1 MVLSKEAFCFKYLQL
16 GAARCIGW
24 ARVRSSQ
31 DVITPNSR
39 MTYSWPS
46 EPPLRWTA
54 KDHSLIRQA
63 QKRSI
68 IRNTCID
75 WGQHPA
81 FTVVEMCVLTYSYL
95 LEARAKAC
103 LLEIWRQEKKNCT
116 AITNILHIHAH
127 THGHRWAHTLFQ
139 QTTPAL
145 YGALRCAPA
154 GNFRLDFYTDISA
167 SHVSWGWVCGPSNT
181 VGLVTLWTEGQG
193 IKTNYK

>member
-1 MVLSKEAFCFKYLQL
+1 MTRAQTWCENTQCARNRQPDELVRDNCLRVLMWRFCAPETEGKLFQTAMSLSKEAFCFKYLQL
-16 GAARCIGW
+16 GAARVIGW

-31 DVITPNSR
+31 DVITPIDVITPNSR
-39 MTYSWPS
+39 MNYSWPS

-103 LLEIWRQEKKNCT
+103 LLEIWRQEKKKT
-116 AITNILHIHAH
+116 AL
-127 THGHRWAHTLFQ
+127 
-139 QTTPAL
+139 P
-145 YGALRCAPA
+145 
-154 GNFRLDFYTDISA
+154 
-167 SHVSWGWVCGPSNT
+167 
-181 VGLVTLWTEGQG
+181 
-193 IKTNYK
+193 

>member
-127 THGHRWAHTLFQ
+127 THGHRWAHTLFSRPLPRF
-139 QTTPAL
+139 TALFDVHLRAILDWISTPTSVQATYL
-145 YGALRCAPA
+145 EDGYV
-154 GNFRLDFYTDISA
+154 D
-167 SHVSWGWVCGPSNT
+167 
-181 VGLVTLWTEGQG
+181 LVIL
-193 IKTNYK
+193 